1 MKLIGLD
8 LGSRTVGIA
17 ISDELGFL
25 ARALETYRF
34 DEDQYELAAE
44 YICEICKKNNVTE
57 VVLGLPKHMNGDQ
70 GVRAQISYDFKS
82 MLESKGNLKVNLEDE
97 RLTTV
102 LVDRAMIFGNVRR
115 ENRKQKKDEMAAV
128 VILQNYLDK
137 KRF

>member
-1 MKLIGLD
+1 MKIIGLD
-8 LGSRTVGIA
+8 LGSRTLGIA

-34 DEDQYELAAE
+34 PDDEYNLAAG
-44 YICEICKKNNVTE
+44 YISNLCEKEKVST

-70 GVRAQISYDFKS
+70 GIRAQISYDFKA
-82 MLESKGNLKVNLEDE
+82 MLEEKGNLKVILVDE

-102 LVDRAMIFGNVRR
+102 LVDKAMISGNVRR
-115 ENRKQKKDEMAAV
+115 NDRRQKKDEMAAV

-137 KRF
+137 MRF

>member
-1 MKLIGLD
+1 MKYLGLD
-8 LGSRTVGIA
+8 LGSKTLGIA

-34 DEDQYELAAE
+34 KEDDYDAAVDYTLAL
-44 YICEICKKNNVTE
+44 CEKEKVSK

-70 GVRAQISYDFKS
+70 GVRAQISYDFKAK
-82 MLESKGNLKVNLEDE
+82 LESKTNITVILEDE

-102 LVDRAMIFGNVRR
+102 LVDRAMISGNVRR
-115 ENRKQKKDEMAAV
+115 ADRKQKKDEMAAV

-137 KRF
+137 VKF